1 MLSYIQCVD
10 LRAEFDTFF
19 SESSRGKV
27 HDKDVQVLLKA
38 CISHL
43 KQLESLTLQCSTL
56 SRDFTEISSEIEM
69 RGVDARKTMRQIRQD
84 IEEFS
89 YNYNYSLNRRKK
101 MLEASVQVDDIGI
114 KFGEVRNCSKY
125 FIVWYYSICRNNS

>member
-1 MLSYIQCVD
+1 MCLFSYIQCID
-10 LRAEFDTFF
+10 LRAEFDTFL
-19 SESSRGKV
+19 SESSRRNV

-89 YNYNYSLNRRKK
+89 YNYNHSLNRRKK
-101 MLEASVQVDDIGI
+101 MLEASVQIDDIGI
-114 KFGEVRNCSKY
+114 KLGEVRNYAKG
-125 FIVWYYSICRNNS
+125 FVV